1 MVRVAP
7 DPVINTVLFDWRLT
21 LFADEDAAAWVRNA
35 AVSIGRTL
43 SVAESDAIVERLDRA
58 EKEPE
63 IAASLGCCDCSLQE
77 NRDAMLAW
85 FRAADIDDE
94 LAMAIWKRD
103 GDPAAS
109 FPYPDTA
116 PVLRALRQLGCRTGV
131 VSDIHY
137 DIRALFRHYEI
148 FDYVD
153 AWVLSFEHGIQKPDT
168 EVYAM
173 ALTALDARPEET
185 LMVGDRYHHDGV
197 AASIGI
203 TSLILPAIKGS
214 GVRGL
219 DAVLRLVG

>member
-1 MVRVAP
+1 
-7 DPVINTVLFDWRLT
+7 VIDTVLFDWRLT
-21 LFADEDAAAWVRNA
+21 LFADEDEAAWVRNS

-43 SVAESDAIVERLDRA
+43 SVAESEAIVERLGRA
-58 EKEPE
+58 EKEPA
-63 IAASLGCCDCSLQE
+63 IADALDHCDCSPEE
-77 NRDAMLAW
+77 NREAMLAW
-85 FRAADIDDE
+85 FRAAEIDDE
-94 LAMAIWKRD
+94 LAVAIWERD

-116 PVLRALRQLGCRTGV
+116 HVLRALRELGCRTGV

-137 DIRALFRHYEI
+137 DIRRLFRHYELD
-148 FDYVD
+148 DYVD

-173 ALTALDARPEET
+173 ALAALDARAEQT

-203 TSLILPAIKGS
+203 TSLILPAIKGA